1 MTQFD
6 KKRKYVDDF
15 KKYYEC
21 DSNKIISE
29 QGTRPLYLH
38 ALYMFELDCQLSF
51 LDS

>member
-1 MTQFD
+1 MTPEQ
-6 KKRKYVDDF
+6 
-15 KKYYEC
+15 YYEC

-29 QGTRPLYLH
+29 QDIRPLYLY